1 MTDKLAFPRAGQPVV
16 SVLMA
21 LYGRWDWARR
31 ALEALRDRTPPVY
44 DVTVVDNA
52 SPDGA
57 GELLAREVEGV
68 TLIRNERNVGFGRA
82 IVQAAGS
89 APGETLCIL
98 NSDALVQDGWL
109 EPMLARLEAPTVG
122 AVVPMY
128 LDETGR
134 VHEAGSSV
142 GSDGFTLAWG
152 RELDP
157 ADPAVRFPR
166 AVDYGSAACL
176 MVRSDAF
183 RAIGGFAQDYGIGY
197 FEDVDLAFELAKRG
211 LRTVYEPRA
220 RVVHGES
227 ASSSRERAAEHM
239 RRNRGVFL
247 ARQAEHLADRPK
259 LEQIDVYPHRPVH
272 ARDWIAPLRVL
283 VLGEHVPFA
292 ARATAA
298 IVEGAVPIE
307 GVRVTVSAGHVEH
320 DEVERLVAAGIEVV
334 SSDDDGWLSARPAH
348 PTVVVVEGADVA
360 ARYARVLLDSQPHAA
375 LIYDFAG
382 AGSHGVRS
390 RAAEMA
396 MLARADVVLAPT
408 EAHAAF
414 VRELRSEV
422 PVVVVPEDP
431 VGTAAAAADALAHV
445 GVVIDTRA
453 SA

>member
-1 MTDKLAFPRAGQPVV
+1 MTQKLVLPRAERPAV

-31 ALEALRDRTPPVY
+31 ALVALRDRTPAVY

-57 GELLAREVEGV
+57 GDLLEREVEGV
-68 TLIRNERNVGFGRA
+68 TVIRNDHNVGFGRA
-82 IVQAAGS
+82 IVQAATS

-98 NSDALVQDGWL
+98 NSDALVQEGWL
-109 EPMLARLEAPTVG
+109 EPMLARLEDPTAG

-128 LDETGR
+128 LDEAGR
-134 VHEAGSSV
+134 VHEAGSAV

-176 MVRSDAF
+176 IVRSDAF
-183 RAIGGFAQDYGIGY
+183 RAVGGFAQDYGVGY
-197 FEDVDLAFELAKRG
+197 FEDVDLSFELAKRG

-247 ARQAEHLADRPK
+247 ARQAERLAGRPK

-283 VLGEHVPFA
+283 VLGERVPFA
-292 ARATAA
+292 GRAAAA
-298 IVEGAVPIE
+298 IAEGAASID
-307 GVRVTVSAGHVEH
+307 GVRVTVSAGR
-320 DEVERLVAAGIEVV
+320 VERHEMERLLAIGIEMVP
-334 SSDDDGWLSARPAH
+334 SEGAGWLSARPAH
-348 PTVVVVEGADVA
+348 PTVVVVEGPDVA
-360 ARYARVLLDSQPHAA
+360 ARYASALLDTQPHAA
-375 LIYDFAG
+375 LVYDVEG
-382 AGSHGVRS
+382 AGSQGVGSRS
-390 RAAEMA
+390 TEMA

-408 EAHAAF
+408 EGHAVF
-414 VRELRSEV
+414 VRELRTEV
-422 PVVVVPEDP
+422 PVIVVPEDP
-431 VGTAAAAADALAHV
+431 VGAAAAAADALAHV
-445 GVVIDTRA
+445 GIVIDARA